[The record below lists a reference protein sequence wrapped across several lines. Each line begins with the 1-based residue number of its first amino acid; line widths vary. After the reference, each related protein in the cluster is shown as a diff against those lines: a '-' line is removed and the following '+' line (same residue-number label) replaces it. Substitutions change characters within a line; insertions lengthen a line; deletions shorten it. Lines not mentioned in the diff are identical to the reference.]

1 MISGHAVRLTPRTV
15 LVGVSITMSLSQG
28 GSRQQVQDEESG
40 LSDAE
45 DGDDPA
51 ALGRASC
58 LGRRDVY
65 VDSGNEKKVL
75 YLLCIGLNRNDDQPL
90 FSFDREPWSV
100 LPKNSSARPRN
111 TDYVNEIKR
120 RADSFNIIPVP
131 RANNWKRAQ
140 IMEWLERNP
149 VRDGADIEFLKTE
162 VVRLENVLIRSTQD
176 HSEMRL
182 SAESRGHGSGG
193 GRGHWRGSVPYLRI
207 IMCLTQ
213 DSVKCLFLTRADTR
227 SRQELDARNSDVR

>member
-1 MISGHAVRLTPRTV
+1 
-15 LVGVSITMSLSQG
+15 MSSSQG

-51 ALGRASC
+51 ALGSRASC
-58 LGRRDVY
+58 LCRDVY

-75 YLLCIGLNRNDDQPL
+75 YLLCIGLNRNNDQPL

-100 LPKNSSARPRN
+100 LPKNSLARPRN

-120 RADSFNIIPVP
+120 RADLFNIIPVP

-140 IMEWLERNP
+140 IM
-149 VRDGADIEFLKTE
+149 
-162 VVRLENVLIRSTQD
+162 
-176 HSEMRL
+176 
-182 SAESRGHGSGG
+182 
-193 GRGHWRGSVPYLRI
+193 
-207 IMCLTQ
+207 
-213 DSVKCLFLTRADTR
+213 
-227 SRQELDARNSDVR
+227 